1 MLSQNATHYLE
12 LHRAMGFKFRIQG
25 SLLRSFVA
33 FAEPRGDEFVCT
45 QSVLD
50 WAAQAPS
57 PPQRRNRL
65 LTVRR
70 FALAMHAE
78 NERHAVPPADAL
90 GSETFKRHQPHIF
103 SQVDIARLLAAAAQ
117 LPPKDSIRPVT
128 YTTLFALLAAS
139 GLRISEALAL
149 KLKDI
154 TDDGLLIRATKF
166 RKNRLVPLHETTQR
180 ALNRYLA
187 CRAHLGSEDPA
198 VFLSQRGTA
207 LRYSTVVTV
216 FLKLVRSLGLHPGP
230 GHRGP
235 RLHHL
240 RHTFAVRS
248 LEQCPSEPEAV
259 SHHMTALSTYL
270 GHAHVSDTY
279 WYLQATPLLMT
290 QIAAACETLFKGE
303 PT

>member
-1 MLSQNATHYLE
+1 MLSQDATRYLE
-12 LHRAMGFKFRIQG
+12 LQRAMGFKFRIQG

-70 FALAMHAE
+70 FALAAQTE
-78 NERHAVPPADAL
+78 DERHQIPPADAF
-90 GSETFKRHQPHIF
+90 GRASFKRCAPYIY
-103 SQVDIARLLAAAAQ
+103 SQEDIARLLGAAAQ
-117 LPPKDSIRPVT
+117 LKPKNSIRPAT
-128 YTTLFALLAAS
+128 YSTLFALLAVT

-149 KLKDI
+149 KLDDL
-154 TDDGLLIRATKF
+154 TDEGLLIRATKF
-166 RKNRLVPLHETTQR
+166 RKSRLVPLHETARR
-180 ALNRYLA
+180 ALERYLA
-187 CRAHLGSEDPA
+187 LRARLGAADPA
-198 VFLSQRGTA
+198 LFVSLAGTA
-207 LRYSTVVTV
+207 LCYPTVIAI
-216 FLKLVRSLGLHPGP
+216 FLSLVRSLGLHPGP

-235 RLHHL
+235 RLHQL

-248 LEQCPSEPEAV
+248 LEQCAGNREAV
-259 SHHMTALSTYL
+259 SRHMTALSTYL

-279 WYLQATPLLMT
+279 WYLEATPLLMA
-290 QIAAACETLFKGE
+290 QIAAAGE
-303 PT
+303 ALHRGEQP